1 MMMQAYIQLLI
12 KQYWD
17 KPKARADILARLH
30 HLSETA
36 AVIWGLPA
44 SFDVDYAAGPQ
55 LDILGRIVGLV
66 RRYRTQRLRQFFGF
80 SNNPRSL
87 GFGHRFDSM
96 WDGGPLMRRGGDNY
110 EWQNMPDDEFRR
122 MVKAKIAANNTK
134 STMVDP
140 IGRLSLQDVVLAA
153 TDGMGYVIDNQDMIM
168 TLIISPQFP
177 ADVLLFLLQKDLLA
191 RPLVLWWRIIQA
203 EPGQFFGFSA
213 NPNAKGFG
221 VGTWARKFF

>member
-1 MMMQAYIQLLI
+1 MMQAYIQLLI
-12 KQYWD
+12 KQYWRS
-17 KPKARADILARLH
+17 PKARADIALRLGTLAPIADVL
-30 HLSETA
+30 L
-36 AVIWGLPA
+36 GLA
-44 SFDVDYAAGPQ
+44 DAFDVDQAVGRQ
-55 LDILGRIVGLV
+55 LDIIGRIVGLV

-122 MVKAKIAANNTK
+122 IVKAKIAANNTK

-140 IGRLSLQDVVLAA
+140 IGRLSVQDVVLAA
-153 TDGMGYVIDNQDMIM
+153 TDGMGYVVDNQDMTM
-168 TLIISPQFP
+168 ALIISPQFP
-177 ADVLLFLLQKDLLA
+177 ADVLWFLLQKDLLA
-191 RPLVLWWRIIQA
+191 RPLGLWWRIIQA
-203 EPGQFFGFSA
+203 EPGQFFGFSS